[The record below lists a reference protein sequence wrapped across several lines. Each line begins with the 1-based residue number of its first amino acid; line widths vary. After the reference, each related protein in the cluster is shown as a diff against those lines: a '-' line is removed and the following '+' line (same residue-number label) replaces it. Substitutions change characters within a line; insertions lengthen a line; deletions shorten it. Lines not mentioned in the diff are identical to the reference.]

1 MATNAMATPKRT
13 WWTAVEVGL
22 WALQIY
28 AAYEFLQAGSGKL
41 LSAPMMVAAFGK
53 IGLGQWFRYF
63 TGTIEVVSAVG
74 LLVPRVAGYAAA
86 ALAVVMLG
94 AIATH
99 LFVLGGSPALPA
111 FLLVAMLIVCWG
123 RLGRK
128 MA

>member
-1 MATNAMATPKRT
+1 
-13 WWTAVEVGL
+13 
-22 WALQIY
+22 
-28 AAYEFLQAGSGKL
+28 
-41 LSAPMMVAAFGK
+41 
-53 IGLGQWFRYF
+53 
-63 TGTIEVVSAVG
+63 
-74 LLVPRVAGYAAA
+74 
-86 ALAVVMLG
+86 MLG